1 MSTPSD
7 VTEPPGLDLGRLG
20 PWLAEHVPGTT
31 GTGLTATL
39 IAGGKSNLTYDVT
52 DGSTH
57 WILRRPPLGHVLA
70 TAHDMVREYTVMTA
84 LRPTAVPVPTTY
96 ALCRDEAVLG
106 APFYVMER
114 VDGVP
119 YRYARELKEL
129 GPDRVRAL
137 SEQLV
142 DILVALHEV
151 DPAEVGLGEFGR
163 PEGFLS
169 RQVRRWKKQL
179 DASYNRDLPA
189 ADELYRLLSERVE
202 TVEAVGARPGII
214 HGDYRLDN
222 VLTDSTEE
230 TDTIRAV
237 VDWEMATI
245 GDPLTDLAVAL
256 TYQRM
261 ASWDGVDGTVTDVS
275 TAPGW
280 LSEEETIARYEAA
293 SPRDLTHLGFYLGL
307 AAFKLAAILEGIHYR
322 YLQGQTVGPGFD
334 TIGDVIH
341 PLLAAGLSALGEES

>member
-7 VTEPPGLDLGRLG
+7 VTETPGLDLARLG
-20 PWLAEHVPGTT
+20 PWLAEHVPGAT
-31 GTGLTATL
+31 GTGLSARL

-70 TAHDMVREYTVMTA
+70 TAHDMVREHTVMTA

-96 ALCRDEAVLG
+96 ALCRDESVLG
-106 APFYVMER
+106 AQFYVMER

-119 YRYARELKEL
+119 YRYARELEAL
-129 GPDRVRAL
+129 GPARVEAL
-137 SEQLV
+137 SGQLIDV
-142 DILVALHEV
+142 LVALHEV
-151 DPAEVGLGEFGR
+151 DPASVGLSEFGR

-169 RQVRRWKKQL
+169 RQVHRWKKQL

-189 ADELYRLLSERVE
+189 AEELYRRLAAKVE
-202 TVEAVGARPGII
+202 EVEKVGSTPGIV

-222 VLTDSTEE
+222 VLTESTDT

-237 VDWEMATI
+237 VDWEMATL
-245 GDPLTDLAVAL
+245 GDPLTDLAIL
-256 TYQRM
+256 ITYQRLAEG
-261 ASWDGVDGTVTDVS
+261 ASGETVNDVS
-275 TAPGW
+275 RAPGW
-280 LSEEETIARYEAA
+280 LSEEEIIARYDAA
-293 SPRDLTHLGFYLGL
+293 SHRDLTHFGFYLGL

-334 TIGDVIH
+334 TVGEAIH
-341 PLLAAGLSALGEES
+341 PLLDAGLAALDS